1 VPDPAAV
8 TALKPH
14 KVLAFAGIGDAE
26 KFFATVAA
34 AGIAIAAKKSFA
46 DHHCYTAEE
55 AAELVMAAEHDS
67 LTLLTTEKDH
77 ARMRGDP
84 ALSALHARAQV
95 LPVTMAVEEDGE
107 LRKLALDALGP

>member
-1 VPDPAAV
+1 
-8 TALKPH
+8 
-14 KVLAFAGIGDAE
+14 
-26 KFFATVAA
+26 
-34 AGIAIAAKKSFA
+34 
-46 DHHCYTAEE
+46 
-55 AAELVMAAEHDS
+55 VMAAEHAS